1 MQLFPSNTPVATY
14 EIVLNLYEIT
24 TGLFLPTAYVVRRD
38 KVGDLTHLKARAHE
52 NTVESYGIGL
62 TPLRKKTLEYVAKL
76 QTKALEVKFSPPRK
90 RQQLF
95 AKLLEIKE
103 VKSQIVKYAQRE
115 LAELLKLAVEHKVPI
130 AWDVERKT
138 LVKDL
143 IVEPAKTS
151 LEPVLNFH
159 RTDAGMRYW
168 LQFREEGKVWN
179 IQSKEVI
186 PITNTPAWIFVNYE
200 LFLVDGINGNMVKP
214 FCKKEEVNVP
224 ESAIKTYFQKFVV
237 KQAAKLDI
245 QAEGFSIEK
254 NEGLRGCELEVT
266 MDFFTGKFGLNIHF
280 KYAHSTFLWNDP
292 KQQQTYVS
300 FDGAGEEVVI
310 HQTARDQVAESIFLG
325 KLATIGF
332 EKGKGNFWQ
341 LIDNQEDK
349 YYLLE
354 WVGENQAVLK
364 KAGFTLI
371 DTKIDN
377 KKLVYA
383 RPKMEQRVVKGN
395 DWFDIFIE
403 IVVGEFRIP
412 FHKLIPFIRNENRFY
427 PLPNGEF
434 FLIPQEWMTRFQSIA
449 RFCKK
454 EGEALRLAK
463 SHFALLDDL
472 NLDDDSEKAD
482 WRTLDFE
489 PSKMLKA
496 TLRPYQLEGAKWL
509 VAHYQNDLGACLA
522 DDMGLGK
529 TLQTLTV
536 LLHAKEQKGIAD
548 KNVQNS
554 DSQIDMFSK
563 SDDLK
568 FLKPLNALIVLPA
581 SLVFNWENEIK
592 KFAPSLTTY
601 RQVGAKRHK
610 DARLLVRYDVI
621 LTTYQTALKDAKLL
635 QEIEFEYMVLDESHY
650 IKNKNSK
657 IFKALR
663 EFKARHKV
671 SLSGTPIENSLKDLW
686 SQMDFINSGHLGS
699 ANFFQKEFITPIER
713 GGNEDKKEQLRALVS
728 PFLMR
733 RTKEEVAKDLP
744 ELDVQVFYSE
754 MTLDQRKIYERE
766 KSKARNLLLQNYKSG
781 SFEYASIVLQTLLK
795 LRQIVNHPKLVF
807 PDYDKSSGKFQD
819 ILEQWG
825 TIQKSGHKTLIF
837 SSFVKHLELVRGHF
851 EGEKAAFSWLTGA
864 VSQKQ
869 RAVEVTNFQEKE
881 DVSSFLISTKAG
893 GTGLNLT
900 AADYV
905 FLIDPWWNPQAEKQA
920 IARAHRIGQT
930 KKVFARKFITKDSIE
945 EKILALQERKA
956 ALAEDILTGAGKQ
969 VFSKSDL
976 EFLLV

>member
-38 KVGDLTHLKARAHE
+38 KVGDLTHLKARAYE
-52 NTVESYGIGL
+52 NTIESYGIGS
-62 TPLRKKTLEYVAKL
+62 TPFRKKLLEGVAKL

-90 RQQLF
+90 RQQPF
-95 AKLLEIKE
+95 AKLLEVKE
-103 VKSQIVKYAQRE
+103 VKTQIIKYAQRE
-115 LAELLKLAVEHKVPI
+115 LAVLLELCVENNCPI

-143 IVEPAKTS
+143 VVEPAKTT

-168 LQFREEGKVWN
+168 LQFREEDKVWN

-186 PITNTPAWIFVNYE
+186 PITNTPAWIFVDYE

-214 FCKKEEVNVP
+214 FQKKTELNVP

-245 QAEGFSIEK
+245 QAEGFGIK
-254 NEGLRGCELEVT
+254 KHEGLQGCELEVT

-280 KYAHSTFLWNDP
+280 KYAHSTFVWNDP

-300 FDGAGEEVVI
+300 FDGAGEEVMI
-310 HQTARDQVAESIFLG
+310 HQTTRDEAGEAVFLE
-325 KLATIGF
+325 KLVEIGF
-332 EKGKGNFWQ
+332 EKGKGNLWQ

-349 YYLLE
+349 FYLLE
-354 WVGENQAVLK
+354 WMGANQEVLK

-371 DTKIDN
+371 DTKIED
-377 KKLVYA
+377 KTLVYA

-412 FHKLIPFIRNENRFY
+412 FHKLIPFIRDENRFY

-449 RFCKK
+449 RFGKK
-454 EGEALRLAK
+454 EGDALRLAK
-463 SHFALLDDL
+463 SHYALLDDFEVEE
-472 NLDDDSEKAD
+472 DGEKTD
-482 WRTLDFE
+482 WRTLDFT
-489 PSKMLKA
+489 PSKSLKA
-496 TLRPYQLEGAKWL
+496 TLRPYQLDGAKWL

-536 LLHAKEQKGIAD
+536 LLHAKEQKGLAD
-548 KNVQNS
+548 EDAQS
-554 DSQIDMFSK
+554 ADSQMDMFSK
-563 SDDLK
+563 ADDLQ
-568 FLKPLNALIVLPA
+568 FLKPLNALVVLPA

-601 RQVGAKRHK
+601 RQIGTKRHK
-610 DARLLVRYDVI
+610 DVRLLVRYDVI
-621 LTTYQTALKDAKLL
+621 LTTYQTALKDADLL
-635 QEIEFEYMVLDESHY
+635 QQIEFEYMVLDESHY

-663 EFKARHKV
+663 EFKAKHKI

-699 ANFFQKEFITPIER
+699 ANFFQKEFITPIEK
-713 GGNEDKKEQLRALVS
+713 GENEDKKEQLRALVS

-754 MTLDQRKIYERE
+754 MTTDQRKIYEKE

-807 PDYDKSSGKFQD
+807 PDYEKSSGKFQD

-825 TIQKSGHKTLIF
+825 IIQKSGHKTLIF
-837 SSFVKHLELVRGHF
+837 SSFVKHLELVKGHF
-851 EGEKAAFSWLTGA
+851 EKENTAFSWLTGA

-869 RAVEVTNFQEKE
+869 RAVEVANFQEKKE
-881 DVSSFLISTKAG
+881 VSSFLISTKAG

-905 FLIDPWWNPQAEKQA
+905 FLLDPWWNPQAEKQA

>member
-1 MQLFPSNTPVATY
+1 MQLFPSSTPVATY

-38 KVGDLTHLKARAHE
+38 KVGDLTHLKARAYE
-52 NTVESYGIGL
+52 NTVESYGIAL
-62 TPLRKKTLEYVAKL
+62 TPFRKKALDIVARL
-76 QTKALEVKFSPPRK
+76 QPKALEIKFSPPRK
-90 RQQLF
+90 RQQPF
-95 AKLLEIKE
+95 AKLLETKE
-103 VKSQIVKYAQRE
+103 VKTQIFKYAQRE
-115 LAELLKLAVEHKVPI
+115 LAELLALAVEHKCPI

-143 IVEPAKTS
+143 VVVPAKTT

-179 IQSKEVI
+179 ILSKEVI
-186 PITNTPAWIFVNYE
+186 PITNNPAWIFVNYE

-214 FCKKEEVNVP
+214 FQKKEELNVP
-224 ESAIKTYFQKFVV
+224 ASAIKTYFQKFVV

-245 QAEGFSIEK
+245 QAEGFGIEK
-254 NEGLRGCELEVT
+254 HIGLKGCELEVT
-266 MDFFTGKFGLNIHF
+266 MNFFTGRFGLNVHF
-280 KYAHSTFLWNDP
+280 KYTHATFLWNDP
-292 KQQQTYVS
+292 KDKQTYVT
-300 FDGAGEEVVI
+300 FDGVGEEVMI
-310 HQTARDQVAESIFLG
+310 HHTVRDRDAEAAFLE
-325 KLATIGF
+325 KLRQIGF
-332 EKGKGNFWQ
+332 EEGKGNFWQ
-341 LIDNQEDK
+341 LADNQEDK
-349 YYLLE
+349 FYLLE

-364 KAGFTLI
+364 KAGFTLLS
-371 DTKIDN
+371 TKIDDKN
-377 KKLVYA
+377 LIFA
-383 RPKMEQRVVKGN
+383 RPKMEQRIVKGN

-412 FHKLIPFIRNENRFY
+412 FHKLIPFIRNDNRFY
-427 PLPNGEF
+427 PLPNGEY
-434 FLIPQEWMTRFQSIA
+434 FLIPQEWMTRFQGIA
-449 RFCKK
+449 RFGKK
-454 EGEALRLAK
+454 EGEGLRLAK
-463 SHFALLDDL
+463 SHFSLWKDFDL
-472 NLDDDSEKAD
+472 KEDAETLD
-482 WRTLDFE
+482 WRTLDFT
-489 PSKMLKA
+489 PSKLLKA
-496 TLRPYQLEGAKWL
+496 TLRPYQLDGAKWL

-536 LLHAKEQKGIAD
+536 LLHAKEQKGIASE
-548 KNVQNS
+548 KVQNAE
-554 DSQIDMFSK
+554 SQLDIFSK
-563 SDDLK
+563 AADLQ
-568 FLKPLNALIVLPA
+568 FLKPLNALVVLPA

-592 KFAPSLTTY
+592 KFAPSLTVF
-601 RQVGAKRHK
+601 RQVGTKRHK

-621 LTTYQTALKDAKLL
+621 LTTYQTALKDADLL
-635 QEIEFEYMVLDESHY
+635 QKIEFEYMVLDESHY

-663 EFKARHKV
+663 EFKAKHKI

-699 ANFFQKEFITPIER
+699 ANFFQKEFITPIEK
-713 GGNEDKKEQLRALVS
+713 GENEEKKEQLRALVS

-754 MTLDQRKIYERE
+754 MTREQRKIYEKE
-766 KSKARNLLLQNYKSG
+766 KSKARNLLLQNYQSG

-807 PDYDKSSGKFQD
+807 PDYEKSSGKFQD
-819 ILEQWG
+819 ILEQWEI
-825 TIQKSGHKTLIF
+825 IQKSGHKTLIF
-837 SSFVKHLELVRGHF
+837 SSFVQHLKLVKNHF
-851 EGEKAAFSWLTGA
+851 ETEKKPFSWLTGQ
-864 VSQKQ
+864 VTQKQ
-869 RAVEVTNFQEKE
+869 RAIEVANFQEKKE
-881 DVSSFLISTKAG
+881 VSSFLVSTKAG

-905 FLIDPWWNPQAEKQA
+905 FLLDPWWNPQAEKQA